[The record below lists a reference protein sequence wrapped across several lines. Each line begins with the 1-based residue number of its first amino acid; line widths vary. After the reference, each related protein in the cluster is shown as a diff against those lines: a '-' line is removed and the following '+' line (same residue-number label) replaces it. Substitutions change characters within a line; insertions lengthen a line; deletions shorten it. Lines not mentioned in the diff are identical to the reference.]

1 METAIEEKDT
11 EEVTKGTEPKEKE
24 EEAPDTDQEQV
35 PEMEEKEFG
44 TQVCLALILTFRKV
58 EYFLMK
64 N

>member
-1 METAIEEKDT
+1 METATEEKDT

-24 EEAPDTDQEQV
+24 EEAPDTDQEQG
-35 PEMEEKEFG
+35 PEKAENEFG
-44 TQVCLALILTFRKV
+44 THLCLALTLTFRKI

>member
-1 METAIEEKDT
+1 MEKATEEKDT

-24 EEAPDTDQEQV
+24 EEAPDTDQEQG
-35 PEMEEKEFG
+35 PEKAENEFG